1 MQCTFRAFG
10 STVPMPLTHDGRGPT
25 EAPRT
30 AFSADCIAPYRQKC
44 SISHSYSDLKSP
56 GFSPAHY
63 SAEQCRTVPER
74 ARACPPSPSLA
85 VTRPSILGPTTKG
98 PRPRPPRLFRHMLYV
113 QYCTVQLR
121 STSRSHVARTRVTA
135 VWPCQGTWHA
145 TRIPYST
152 SSFLRTPNS
161 PTNSRATDCQAPTRP
176 PPCPPSLD
184 SVSSSSSSSTATTPR
199 PPKEDRTTSPDSTL
213 GSTYMERVVL
223 YSIRRALH
231 FCQYSAARICT
242 MPMLAC
248 AAP

>member
-176 PPCPPSLD
+176 PPLAHQASTPFLLLPLLPP
-184 SVSSSSSSSTATTPR
+184 PPHHGR
-199 PPKEDRTTSPDSTL
+199 PKRT
-213 GSTYMERVVL
+213 G
-223 YSIRRALH
+223 RRAQTVPWALRTW
-231 FCQYSAARICT
+231 SG
-242 MPMLAC
+242 
-248 AAP
+248 

>member
-1 MQCTFRAFG
+1 MIPCNAPSRPSGAPF
-10 STVPMPLTHDGRGPT
+10 PCPLLMTGGALQKHLELPSLQT
-25 EAPRT
+25 PLP
-30 AFSADCIAPYRQKC
+30 PYRQKC

-74 ARACPPSPSLA
+74 ARACPPSPSRA
-85 VTRPSILGPTTKG
+85 VTRPSILGPTPKD
-98 PRPRPPRLFRHMLYV
+98 PWPRPPRLFRHILYS
-113 QYCTVQLR
+113 TVQLR

-176 PPCPPSLD
+176 PLPTTPRLG
-184 SVSSSSSSSTATTPR
+184 SSSSSSSTATTPR
-199 PPKEDRTTSPDSTL
+199 PPKEDRTTSSDSTL
-213 GSTYMERVVL
+213 GSTYGVHGAGSLV
-223 YSIRRALH
+223 
-231 FCQYSAARICT
+231 QY
-242 MPMLAC
+242 
-248 AAP
+248 

>member
-1 MQCTFRAFG
+1 
-10 STVPMPLTHDGRGPT
+10 MPLTHDGRGPT

-161 PTNSRATDCQAPTRP
+161 PPNSRATDCQAPTRP
-176 PPCPPSLD
+176 PPLAHQASTPFLLLPLLPP
-184 SVSSSSSSSTATTPR
+184 PPHHGR
-199 PPKEDRTTSPDSTL
+199 PKRT
-213 GSTYMERVVL
+213 G
-223 YSIRRALH
+223 RRAQTVPWALRTW
-231 FCQYSAARICT
+231 SG
-242 MPMLAC
+242 
-248 AAP
+248 